1 VPVETPVAGASPSAS
16 SIPRGPGASQSQ
28 DDNVM
33 HVDDSKHK
41 VYIYN
46 IDDELSEDSESDDG
60 KLVFLPDIERHLKA
74 NRIPPH
80 ILANADGELAGMQ
93 MVLYSDPRS
102 LSVPEEKDSVRK
114 AIIEARHR
122 LRKQQ
127 RDIREGTYTSEPNS
141 AQNAPPVNDPVAAAQ
156 APDLEPMDM
165 D

>member
-1 VPVETPVAGASPSAS
+1 
-16 SIPRGPGASQSQ
+16 
-28 DDNVM
+28 M

-80 ILANADGELAGMQ
+80 ILTNSDGELAGMQ
-93 MVLYSDPRS
+93 MVLYSDPKS

-127 RDIREGTYTSEPNS
+127 KDMREGTYSSDPTT
-141 AQNAPPVNDPVAAAQ
+141 AQDPPTVNDPAVAAQ
-156 APDLEPMDM
+156 APDTEPMDM